1 MNTKRIGIAA
11 STVLSVFLSA
21 CAAAKAPEAPDT
33 EPRPDPP
40 PNLLGST
47 DELQLVT
54 ELALDM
60 AKTYG
65 GDRVLVV
72 FDIDNTL
79 LAMEQDLGSDQ
90 WYYWQK
96 SLEESDPCNSMR
108 VDDLLTTQGALYF
121 ASAMRPVQ
129 DNTAELVRRMQDAG
143 LKMIALTSRGPEY
156 RLATFRE
163 LRRNDLSFWPSAW
176 SPARGYGG
184 PFVPEGGQREALYE
198 DGVFM
203 TAGQHKGVMLRALL
217 DRSGQPYPEL
227 IIAIDDKQEH
237 LNDLMSSFVWNGTPI
252 QAWRYTRE
260 DVNVSELDH
269 GETADQWA
277 ALRPA
282 LVQLEDIVGPDH
294 YDLPEP
300 VQREG
305 CSSE

>member
-1 MNTKRIGIAA
+1 MNIKRIGITA
-11 STVLSVFLSA
+11 SAVLLLLLSA
-21 CAAAKAPEAPDT
+21 CATAKSPEAADS
-33 EPRPDPP
+33 ESRPEPP

-72 FDIDNTL
+72 LDIDNTL

-96 SLEESDPCNSMR
+96 SLEESDPCSSMR
-108 VDDLLTTQGALYF
+108 VDDLLHTQGALYF
-121 ASAMRPVQ
+121 ASAMRSVQ
-129 DNTAELVRRMQDAG
+129 DNTADQIRRMQDAG
-143 LKMIALTSRGPEY
+143 LKVIALTSRSPEY
-156 RLATFRE
+156 RLSTFRE
-163 LRRNDLSFWPSAW
+163 LRRNNMSFWPGAW
-176 SPARGYGG
+176 PPARGFGG
-184 PFVPEGGQREALYE
+184 PFVPEGGLRETLYE
-198 DGVFM
+198 DGVFL
-203 TAGQHKGVMLRALL
+203 TAGQNKGVMLRALL

-237 LNDLMSSFVWNGTPI
+237 LNDFMSAFVWNGTPV
-252 QAWRYTRE
+252 QGWRYTRE
-260 DVNVSELDH
+260 DANVSELDH
-269 GETADQWA
+269 GEATTQWA

-294 YDLPEP
+294 YDLSEP
-300 VQREG
+300 AQREG
-305 CSSE
+305 CGSE